1 MVLLSSFKTTCFV
14 KILFWDY
21 CYGPFEHVWNCYSS
35 NYSVEHIT
43 NESFADRNALC
54 MGRCWRESGL
64 EVWLSFKKVTNFHR
78 YKLLK
83 FVGNFSG
90 NGSVEKATTGHAMY
104 QPGGDA
110 LHSVPVRDHW
120 EHFPHRNTVKTHQ
133 GNSTERMPIFQ
144 GTEKIE
150 CFFSMHVNPRR

>member
-1 MVLLSSFKTTCFV
+1 MCFV

-21 CYGPFEHVWNCYSS
+21 CYCPFEHVWNCYYS
-35 NYSVEHIT
+35 NYSVEHII
-43 NESFADRNALC
+43 NERFADRNALWLW
-54 MGRCWRESGL
+54 RYWRESGL

-90 NGSVEKATTGHAMY
+90 TGSVEKATIGHAMY

-110 LHSVPVRDHW
+110 HLSVSIRGHW
-120 EHFPHRNTVKTHQ
+120 EHFPPRNVIKTQQ
-133 GNSTERMPIFQ
+133 GNSTEGMPVFQ

-150 CFFSMHVNPRR
+150 RFFSMHVNPRR